1 MGVRHPVMVSWTYIY
16 LQRVF
21 SSMYYYCGMYLLLLY
36 VSNVLLLLYI
46 IIVCTPS
53 SAIYVC
59 ILLKLHVSIGCRR
72 LIGSPKLQIIF
83 HKTATKYTSLLW
95 KMTYKDKGSYESSP
109 PCSKCVYI
117 PSICVYMPSM
127 CVYIPSICVYIRVYI
142 PGELMRRS
150 CFRVNF
156 MYV

>member
-109 PCSKCVYI
+109 PCSNAKQVPLGLQELYSSC
-117 PSICVYMPSM
+117 
-127 CVYIPSICVYIRVYI
+127 IRDMTLFSYAYDI
-142 PGELMRRS
+142 
-150 CFRVNF
+150 
-156 MYV
+156 